1 MGAPIQAPYLT
12 ANHVLTF
19 VDESQFS
26 SEVEQN
32 LSQGR
37 IFVGYEPGT
46 KFGSEL
52 TFDIEHPITKRML
65 SVIGR
70 IVFKNDTNVGFELRN
85 FSDQILKDIQ
95 ELSVEIVQDADLP
108 MEDEEA
114 MGAQEEISDL
124 TVDDPN
130 LEGEENEFAN
140 AGMNVEPEPAEP
152 VQSQKKARPRRP
164 LTIKKPLTTAK
175 RRPSAPVETNAKTTD
190 IAPDASNVETN
201 TQTTDIAPDASKE
214 DKDYSIPHLDR
225 RNRLIIED
233 SFQLLG
239 LYVSQLRHGYIT
251 YRAEK
256 DAEIDDVM
264 SIRLVC
270 GHTIGLTGD
279 LIKKEGMVQTVKLD
293 DVWSVQALLRE
304 KSSEWMKE
312 INAISG
318 HAESEQIAISRD
330 STVVTPEAL
339 HAQAPLE
346 TDQSKESR
354 LDPETRA
361 SPRRSKPPSSKPTK
375 TAPEEARIPVLSGNE
390 VQFSSKASLIKE
402 FDGNIRNGGLA
413 VQSSPLQNHVKKT
426 LKVRV
431 ENTVL
436 SQDIVATVVFC
447 GGGTVGFNIE
457 NLPEVVS
464 FLEKYLKDGKSKQPS
479 SSSTTT
485 SSSTKPL
492 FSGRI
497 SRPFGLIQLLNLSAE
512 RLENDAELGRCT
524 TLQLLETCA
533 RKKMSGRLKLSR
545 RDEKKTIYFQNG
557 NIMFVSAEP
566 KDDERQLLG
575 RILLHH
581 KKVTEPNLREALDA
595 AATQG
600 KPVGQVLI
608 SLGYIN
614 QQTCSAALREQ
625 MRLKIESAF
634 EWTTGT
640 HKMVPWK
647 SPDINA
653 ELVAT
658 RGLSIVTRRIRQ
670 RLEHI
675 TSNELEAM
683 FSPSISRKL
692 KLGDNIEKKVQG
704 LGLQAKEISFITTQI
719 KNESSL
725 REAITG
731 SPLGRLG
738 SLRLTGLALAMGLV
752 RFSDGRGPSLGRKPQ
767 PRKPTHVRTQ
777 DALKESLEEH
787 LSIMSEQNHFEV
799 LGIHWSASHRSFVK
813 AKEKSKGRFSLDK
826 GPMTNSDSATKN
838 LVRKIHNI
846 IDEAFTTLSN
856 AESRIQYRKKLF
868 DATERQYAAEMLIKQ
883 GEVFVM
889 RGDTV
894 SGIEAFETAYELS
907 PSNKIRSLLE
917 AARDGD

>member
-26 SEVEQN
+26 SEVDQN

-95 ELSVEIVQDADLP
+95 ELSIEVEEHESSPI
-108 MEDEEA
+108 EDEA
-114 MGAQEEISDL
+114 ATDMPEEISDL
-124 TVDDPN
+124 TVDEP
-130 LEGEENEFAN
+130 EAEWEENEFAK
-140 AGMNVEPEPAEP
+140 ADVDFEQQPFEPTKP
-152 VQSQKKARPRRP
+152 QQKARPRRP
-164 LTIKKPLTTAK
+164 PTVKRPLTSAK
-175 RRPSAPVETNAKTTD
+175 RKLSAPVETNAKTTD
-190 IAPDASNVETN
+190 IAPGTG
-201 TQTTDIAPDASKE
+201 KE
-214 DKDYSIPHLDR
+214 DIDHSIPRLDR
-225 RNRLIIED
+225 RNRLIVED

-270 GHTIGLTGD
+270 DHTIGLTGD

-293 DVWSVQALLRE
+293 DVWSVKALLRE
-304 KSSEWMKE
+304 KSPEWMKE

-318 HAESEQIAISRD
+318 HAESAQSAINRD
-330 STVVTPEAL
+330 STVVSQEPPYEQELVEPE
-339 HAQAPLE
+339 
-346 TDQSKESR
+346 QSKQSR
-354 LDPETRA
+354 LEAGNRA
-361 SPRRSKPPSSKPTK
+361 APRRSKPPAPKSIKTK
-375 TAPEEARIPVLSGNE
+375 PEEAKIPVLSGNE
-390 VQFSSKASLIKE
+390 VQFSSKDSLIKE
-402 FDGNIRNGGLA
+402 FEGNIRNGGLA

-431 ENTVL
+431 ENNIL
-436 SQDIVATVVFC
+436 PQNIVATVVFC

-457 NLPEVVS
+457 NLPDVVS
-464 FLEKYLKDGKSKQPS
+464 FFERYLKSGAPESPS
-479 SSSTTT
+479 SPSATT
-485 SSSTKPL
+485 SPSTKSL

-512 RLENDAELGRCT
+512 RLENESELGRCN
-524 TLQLLETCA
+524 TLQLLEACA
-533 RKKMSGRLKLSR
+533 RLKMSGRLALSR
-545 RDEKKTIYFQNG
+545 RDEKKSIYFQDG

-566 KDDERQLLG
+566 KDEERQLLG

-581 KKVTEPNLREALDA
+581 KKVTEPNLREALDK
-595 AATQG
+595 AATQS

-614 QQTCSAALREQ
+614 QQTCAAALREQ

-640 HKMVPWK
+640 HKMAPWK
-647 SPDINA
+647 NPNIEA

-670 RLEHI
+670 RLELI

-692 KLGDNIEKKVQG
+692 NLGDNIDKKVQG
-704 LGLQAKEISFITTQI
+704 LGLQSKEISFITTQI
-719 KNESSL
+719 KNGSSL

-752 RFSDGRGPSLGRKPQ
+752 SFSDGRGPSLGRKPP

-777 DALKESLEEH
+777 DALKKSLEEH
-787 LSIMSEQNHFEV
+787 LSIMNEQNHFEV
-799 LGIHWSASHRSFVK
+799 LGVHWSASHRSFIK
-813 AKEKSKGRFSLDK
+813 AKEQSKGRFALDK
-826 GPMTNSDSATKN
+826 GSMTGADSETKN
-838 LVRKIHNI
+838 LVRKIHSV
-846 IDEAFTTLSN
+846 IDDAFTTLSN

-907 PSNKIRSLLE
+907 PSNKIRSLIE

>member
-1 MGAPIQAPYLT
+1 MGAPISAPYLT

-19 VDESQFS
+19 VDDSQFS

-37 IFVGYEPGT
+37 IFVGYEPGI

-52 TFDIEHPITKRML
+52 TFDIEHPVTKRML

-95 ELSVEIVQDADLP
+95 ELSVEIEEHENSP
-108 MEDEEA
+108 IEDEEA
-114 MGAQEEISDL
+114 TELPEEISDL
-124 TVDDPN
+124 TVDEP
-130 LEGEENEFAN
+130 EAEWEENEPDHADVD
-140 AGMNVEPEPAEP
+140 AEQQVSEPSKP
-152 VQSQKKARPRRP
+152 QKKARPRRP
-164 LTIKKPLTTAK
+164 PTVKRPLTSTK
-175 RRPSAPVETNAKTTD
+175 RRQSVPVETNA
-190 IAPDASNVETN
+190 
-201 TQTTDIAPDASKE
+201 QTTDIAPDVGKE
-214 DKDYSIPHLDR
+214 DIDYSIPHLDR
-225 RNRLIIED
+225 RNRLIVED

-270 GHTIGLTGD
+270 DHTIGLTGD

-293 DVWSVQALLRE
+293 DVWSVKALLRE
-304 KSSEWMKE
+304 KSPEWMKE

-318 HAESEQIAISRD
+318 YTESAQSAINRD
-330 STVVTPEAL
+330 STVVSHEPPYEQEPVKPD
-339 HAQAPLE
+339 QAKQSRLE
-346 TDQSKESR
+346 TG
-354 LDPETRA
+354 TRA
-361 SPRRSKPPSSKPTK
+361 PPRRSKPPAPKPTK
-375 TAPEEARIPVLSGNE
+375 TEPEEAKIPVLSGNE
-390 VQFSSKASLIKE
+390 VQFSSKDSLIKE
-402 FDGNIRNGGLA
+402 FEGNIRNGGLA

-436 SQDIVATVVFC
+436 PQNIVATVVFC

-464 FLEKYLKDGKSKQPS
+464 FVEEYLKGGKSESPS
-479 SSSTTT
+479 TSSAKKP
-485 SSSTKPL
+485 SSTKPL

-497 SRPFGLIQLLNLSAE
+497 SRPFGLIQLLSLSAE
-512 RLENDAELGRCT
+512 RLENESELGRCN
-524 TLQLLETCA
+524 TLQLLEACA
-533 RKKMSGRLKLSR
+533 RMKMSGRLELSR
-545 RDEKKTIYFQNG
+545 RDEKKSIYFQNG

-581 KKVTEPNLREALDA
+581 KKVTEPNLREALDK

-625 MRLKIESAF
+625 MRLKTESAF

-647 SPDINA
+647 KPDIEA

-692 KLGDNIEKKVQG
+692 KLTENIEKEVQG
-704 LGLQAKEISFITTQI
+704 LGLQSKEISFITTQI
-719 KNESSL
+719 KNDRSL

-752 RFSDGRGPSLGRKPQ
+752 SFSDGRGPSLGRKPP

-777 DALKESLEEH
+777 DALKKSLEEH

-799 LGIHWSASHRSFVK
+799 LGVHWSASHRSFIK
-813 AKEKSKGRFSLDK
+813 AKEQSKGRFALDK
-826 GPMTNSDSATKN
+826 GSMTSADSATKN
-838 LVRKIHNI
+838 LVRKIHGV
-846 IDEAFTTLSN
+846 IDDAFTTLSN

-907 PSNKIRSLLE
+907 PSNKIRSLIE
-917 AARDGD
+917 AARDGE